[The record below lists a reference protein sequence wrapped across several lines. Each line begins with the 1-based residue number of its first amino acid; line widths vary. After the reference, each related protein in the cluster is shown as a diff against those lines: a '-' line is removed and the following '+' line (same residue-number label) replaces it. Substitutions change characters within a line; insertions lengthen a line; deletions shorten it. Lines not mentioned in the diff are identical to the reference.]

1 MKYNI
6 VLADIDNTLFDFN
19 ADSREALEKAFST
32 FSLPYSHETWEEYH
46 AVNQALWKEYEEGK
60 IEKKFIYPTR
70 FARYLAQKGLSAN
83 AEELNACYMKH
94 LEEGSNYFP
103 QTKVFL
109 ETLRDMGVRVF
120 GATNGSTSVQK
131 ARMARSGMAHLFE
144 KVFISEE
151 MGHQKPTKEYYNLIF
166 AEIGEENRANAI
178 MLGDSLS
185 SDMQG
190 GRNAGIATCYI
201 GESDP
206 HDDRCDYVIHELME
220 FPKILL

>member
-19 ADSREALEKAFST
+19 ADSYDALEKAFRE
-32 FSLPYSHETWEEYH
+32 FSLPFHENTWEEYH

-60 IEKKFIYPTR
+60 IEKKTIYPTR
-70 FARYLAQKGLSAN
+70 FARYLAQKGLSADV
-83 AEELNACYMKH
+83 EKLNACYMEY
-94 LEEGSNYFP
+94 LGQGSNIFP
-103 QTKVFL
+103 QTKTLL

-120 GATNGSTSVQK
+120 GATNGSTAVQK
-131 ARMARSGMAHLFE
+131 ARMARSGLAHLFE
-144 KVFISEE
+144 KSFISEE
-151 MGHQKPTKEYYNLIF
+151 MGHQKPTREYYDLIF
-166 AEIGEENRANAI
+166 AEIGEENRKKAI

-201 GESDP
+201 GRDDP

>member
-19 ADSREALEKAFST
+19 ADSMDALEKAFSE
-32 FSLPYSHETWEEYH
+32 FSLPFHETTWEEYH

-70 FARYLAQKGLSAN
+70 FARFLALKGLSAD
-83 AEELNACYMKH
+83 AEKLNACYMEY
-94 LEEGSNYFP
+94 LAQGSNIFP
-103 QTKVFL
+103 QTKVLL

-120 GATNGSTSVQK
+120 GATNGSTVVQK
-131 ARMARSGMAHLFE
+131 ARMARSGLAHLFE
-144 KVFISEE
+144 KSFISEE
-151 MGHQKPTKEYYNLIF
+151 MGHQKPTKEYYDLIF
-166 AEIGEENRANAI
+166 AELGEENRQNAI

-201 GESDP
+201 GSDDP
-206 HDDRCDYVIHELME
+206 HDARCDYVIHELME